1 LVGITIALS
10 IQKQRPL
17 SKAFI
22 LLVPRSFGETMTISF
37 SNALGIHEQA
47 LELRTK
53 RSEVLANNI
62 ANADTPGFKARDID
76 FHALLNEQKDGMSN
90 SQSLKM
96 ATTNGKHLPT
106 NGFDQSAELLYR
118 MPSQPSIDGNTV
130 DTQTEKAEFM
140 KNTLQYQSSF
150 QFLNSRFK
158 GITSALRG
166 E

>member
-1 LVGITIALS
+1 MLNRNVHL
-10 IQKQRPL
+10 
-17 SKAFI
+17 
-22 LLVPRSFGETMTISF
+22 LLVMGSFGEYMTISF

-53 RSEVLANNI
+53 RAEILANNI

-76 FHALLNEQKDGMSN
+76 FHALLNEQKQGMGD

-106 NGFDQSAELLYR
+106 NNFDASSELLYR

-140 KNTLQYQSSF
+140 KNTMQHQSSF

-158 GITSALRG
+158 GITNALRG

>member
-1 LVGITIALS
+1 
-10 IQKQRPL
+10 
-17 SKAFI
+17 
-22 LLVPRSFGETMTISF
+22 MTISF
-37 SNALGIHEQA
+37 SNALGVHEQA

-53 RSEVLANNI
+53 RAEVLANNI

-76 FHALLNEQKDGMSN
+76 FHALLNQQKQGMGN

-96 ATTNGKHLPT
+96 ATTDGKHLPA
-106 NGFDQSAELLYR
+106 NGFDESADLLYR
-118 MPSQPSIDGNTV
+118 MPSQPSLDGNTV

-158 GITSALRG
+158 GITNALKG
-166 E
+166 Q